1 MQKLLSL
8 LISFI
13 ICFIFGIADVWL
25 WFALSFV
32 LLSFPSIQESMW
44 EIPLGAMSI
53 SVLVIFCRDYI
64 DVLLSVLLVA
74 SSVIFAISKPQ
85 KLIIFYPLCAVALFL
100 FPNDE
105 SVVFS
110 MAAAL
115 WCACKY
121 SLYLRRAAV

>member
-32 LLSFPSIQESMW
+32 FLSFPSIQESIW
-44 EIPLGAMSI
+44 EIPLGAMLA
-53 SVLVIFCRDYI
+53 SVLVIFFKDYTAI
-64 DVLLSVLLVA
+64 LLSTLLVSA
-74 SSVIFAISKPQ
+74 SVIFAVSRPQ
-85 KLIIFYPLCAVALFL
+85 KLILFYPLAVASLFL
-100 FPNDE
+100 FPSDE
-105 SVVFS
+105 SAVFAIG
-110 MAAAL
+110 AAF